1 MENTTEQQEVK
12 TVATVGTPDMP
23 ADLQK
28 VLPQGQTGWVTVV
41 LAAIAVLGSGA
52 GWKFW
57 KHRENMKLEEKK
69 LEHEQKMKELE
80 LKAEL
85 AKAQAEAERKQAEEE
100 KRKADEE
107 KEAKKKQAADK
118 LKKKV
123 SSIKSKR

>member
-1 MENTTEQQEVK
+1 MENTIEQQEVK

-28 VLPQGQTGWVTVV
+28 VLPQGQTGWVTIV

-85 AKAQAEAERKQAEEE
+85 AKAEAEVERQKAEEA
-100 KRKADEE
+100 KL
-107 KEAKKKQAADK
+107 AKKEEAAEK

-123 SSIKSKR
+123 RAVKKKR